1 MSGSDLTRVIAT
13 LEAALTAQEG
23 PIAPRIETAID
34 ELRAIQA
41 EEDAPTGPVGTEVP
55 SVD

>member
-23 PIAPRIETAID
+23 PIAPRIQTAID

-41 EEDAPTGPVGTEVP
+41 EEEDAPEVS
-55 SVD
+55 SVVD

>member
-1 MSGSDLTRVIAT
+1 MP
-13 LEAALTAQEG
+13 AALYDAIGLTYSTQRR
-23 PIAPRIETAID
+23 PDPRIEAAID